1 MEIKKYGPLPKFDG
15 GNLEEHL
22 WLKIFL
28 KSSIASVTR
37 FRAVSKTW
45 DAFLRHKNFTKL
57 YNRAAFLEEG
67 EDLIIVSG
75 SVSGDNRGSL
85 MSVRKT
91 SFCSYDLRLTR
102 FPVCAAKM
110 LLVGSSAGLLCLSDD
125 PEKMERMVVWNPCT
139 AEEKVIRVPPTEER
153 KLSTGIGHADVNDHK
168 IVRLIGLDD
177 SRVNSLVQIYSLNDD
192 LWKDSITI
200 PFYADRPA
208 SSFNIGGIPYWV
220 GYDTRMKQV
229 ICSLDP
235 ASEVYEKIEYPPEI
249 PVGSVYPV
257 NLRDKVSALVAC
269 ENKMI
274 EIYCFQ
280 ESSYTW
286 VKKITTG
293 KLHIELDWVRILK
306 CYRGSGDVLAFGWPD
321 SKLTINDVA
330 KDVAKDGAVAHL
342 SMRIGSDIFK
352 PELSTGLFTH
362 TGTSKVKIP
371 GGKKVLESH
380 PRPDGKFWI
389 TKRTKV
395 NEVVVDVIEAFN
407 GRSIGSYSEIALVS
421 LVHLFRNN
429 KEVSELALEE
439 LVHLSKQSDLAAKMV
454 HMDMVGNAMEML
466 CLEGVAFTKLLVK
479 LLVNLTRLDDGVEVL
494 LKIFN
499 SMLSFINHEDSCQNS
514 LPAPKSDAFEDAG
527 SILVNISKS
536 DAGRKFLLEPER
548 GLIKQILKEFVSASP
563 VRRKGVSG
571 TIRNCCFG
579 LEVEQQLEN
588 LLMASE
594 FLWTSLLLP
603 IAGTKAYREEETAKM
618 PPALGST
625 LLVEREAVNDPEY
638 QIEVLEAVYLV
649 ALQERGRRA
658 LRSVNGKLIVEV
670 GAACEQNQEVLEA
683 FARVGSLG
691 SDIENTSTQTQV

>member
-15 GNLEEHL
+15 GNLEEQL

-45 DAFLRHKNFTKL
+45 NAFLRHKNFTKL
-57 YNRAAFLEEG
+57 YNRAVFLDEG
-67 EDLIIVSG
+67 EDIIIVGG

-91 SFCSYDLRLTR
+91 SFRSYDVRLTR

-110 LLVGSSAGLLCLSDD
+110 LLVGSSAGLVCLSDC
-125 PEKMERMVVWNPCT
+125 PPKMERMVVWNPST
-139 AEEKVIRVPPTEER
+139 AEEKFIRVPPTEER
-153 KLSTGIGHADVNDHK
+153 RLSTGIGHDANDHK
-168 IVRLIGLDD
+168 IVRLIGLDNP
-177 SRVNSLVQIYSLNDD
+177 RCHSLVQIYSLNDD

-208 SSFNIGGIPYWV
+208 SSFNIGGILYWD
-220 GYDTRMKQV
+220 GYDTKMKHA
-229 ICSLDP
+229 IALLDP
-235 ASEVYEKIEYPPEI
+235 ASEFYEKIEYPPEA

-257 NLRDKVSALVAC
+257 NLRNKVAALVAC
-269 ENKMI
+269 KNKMI

-280 ESSYTW
+280 ESSHTW

-321 SKLTINDVA
+321 SKMTINDVA
-330 KDVAKDGAVAHL
+330 KDVVKDGFVAHL
-342 SMRIGSDIFK
+342 SMTIGSDIFK
-352 PELSTGLFTH
+352 PNLSTGPFTH

-380 PRPDGKFWI
+380 PRPDGDFWI

-395 NEVVVDVIEAFN
+395 NEVVVDVVEAFN
-407 GRSIGSYSEIALVS
+407 GRSIGSYSEIALCS
-421 LVHLFRNN
+421 LAHLFRNN

-454 HMDMVGNAMEML
+454 HMDMVGNTMEML
-466 CLEGVAFTKLLVK
+466 CLESVAFTKLLLK

-494 LKIFN
+494 LK
-499 SMLSFINHEDSCQNS
+499 SCSDEKMHGLNVVKLVS
-514 LPAPKSDAFEDAG
+514 LFRTSTNDMKGDAFEDAG

-563 VRRKGVSG
+563 VRRKGWSSSWRIYLWHLISYG
-571 TIRNCCFG
+571 QLCCCLL
-579 LEVEQQLEN
+579 LERRLTGKKKHLRC
-588 LLMASE
+588 LLYWGAY
-594 FLWTSLLLP
+594 FLWNV
-603 IAGTKAYREEETAKM
+603 KM
-618 PPALGST
+618 LMT
-625 LLVEREAVNDPEY
+625 LNY
-638 QIEVLEAVYLV
+638 
-649 ALQERGRRA
+649 
-658 LRSVNGKLIVEV
+658 KLKYWKLYI
-670 GAACEQNQEVLEA
+670 
-683 FARVGSLG
+683 
-691 SDIENTSTQTQV
+691 